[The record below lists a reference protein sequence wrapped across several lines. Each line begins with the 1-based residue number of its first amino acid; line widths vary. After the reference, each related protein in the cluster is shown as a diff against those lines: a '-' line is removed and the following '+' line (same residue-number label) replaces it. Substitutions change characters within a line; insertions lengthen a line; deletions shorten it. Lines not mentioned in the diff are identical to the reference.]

1 MDDVTGSAF
10 RAAIAAAVCLSAPSA
25 SLPGARAADFN
36 QPAINATLAF
46 TPTNLGDGQ
55 YTNICALNMNK
66 APVTV
71 NFVLQTPG
79 LGTAP
84 LQATIQPGQLACRP
98 QFSVFRNANA
108 QLSDLQLRASIELLS
123 PDDCSQ
129 ASEYPGKC
137 RLIASLEI
145 AGDVTGEFQFSGTFT
160 NRIHLEPVLLP
171 FVPGRH
177 VPIQPVVP

>member
-1 MDDVTGSAF
+1 MYVSSRGVI
-10 RAAIAAAVCLSAPSA
+10 RATMAAACLLGLSA
-25 SLPGARAADFN
+25 SLPPARAADFN

-46 TPTNLGDGQ
+46 SPTNLGDGQ
-55 YTNICALNMNK
+55 YTNLCALNMNK

-71 NFVLQTPG
+71 NFVIQTPG

-84 LQATIQPGQLACRP
+84 LQTTIQPGQLACGP

-129 ASEYPGKC
+129 ASEYPGKVPAD
-137 RLIASLEI
+137 RFAR
-145 AGDVTGEFQFSGTFT
+145 
-160 NRIHLEPVLLP
+160 NRRRCDRGISILRDIYGPDP
-171 FVPGRH
+171 S
-177 VPIQPVVP
+177 